1 MAVDVLMTDRPAQA
15 VIAYDTTKTVDKAR
29 PYIEFRSVGKSYGTY
44 TVLNDFNLRV
54 NCGQRISLIGPSGS
68 GKTTILRILMTLESI
83 QEGTVWIDGVPLW
96 HEMRNGALKPASE
109 KHLHRQRCKIGMVFQ
124 SFNLFPHLSVLDNIT
139 QPQRLNLKR
148 SKAEATARAMELLEM
163 VGLAHKADA
172 WPEELSGGQKQRV
185 AIART
190 LSMDPEILLFDE
202 ITSALDPE
210 LVDEVLNVLR
220 GLKHRTDLTM
230 LLVSHEMGFAR
241 EFSDRV
247 IFMEAGQIVEDAPP
261 EVLFTAPSQER
272 TRQFLRKTLPHT
284 R

>member
-1 MAVDVLMTDRPAQA
+1 MNNLPPQVDRPL
-15 VIAYDTTKTVDKAR
+15 DSAR
-29 PYIEFRSVGKSYGTY
+29 QGGGVPPYIEFRSVGKSYGAHA
-44 TVLNDFNLRV
+44 VLNGFSLGVSR
-54 NCGQRISLIGPSGS
+54 GQRISLIGPSGS
-68 GKTTILRILMTLESI
+68 GKTTILRILMTLETIQQGSI
-83 QEGTVWIDGVPLW
+83 WIDGVPLW
-96 HEMRNGALKPASE
+96 HEMRGGALKPASE
-109 KHLHRQRCKIGMVFQ
+109 SHLHRQRCKLGMVFQ

-148 SKAEATARAMELLEM
+148 TKAAATKRALDLLDM
-163 VGLAHKADA
+163 VGLAYKAKA

-220 GLKHRTDLTM
+220 RLSDRTDLTM
-230 LLVSHEMGFAR
+230 LLVTHEMSFAR

-247 IFMEAGQIVEDAPP
+247 VFMEAGQIIEDAAP
-261 EVLFTAPSQER
+261 EILFTAPSQER

>member
-1 MAVDVLMTDRPAQA
+1 MNDMWQQA
-15 VIAYDTTKTVDKAR
+15 NAPHDGTRQDEGVA
-29 PYIEFRSVGKSYGTY
+29 PYIEFRSVGKSYGEHA
-44 TVLNDFNLRV
+44 VLSNFDLKVR
-54 NCGQRISLIGPSGS
+54 CGERISLIGPSGS

-83 QEGTVWIDGVPLW
+83 QQGSIWIDGVPLW
-96 HEMRNGALKPASE
+96 HEMRGGALKPASE
-109 KHLHRQRCKIGMVFQ
+109 THLHRQRCKLGMVFQ

-148 SKAEATARAMELLEM
+148 SKAEATTRAMELLDM
-163 VGLAHKADA
+163 VGLAHKSKA

-190 LSMDPEILLFDE
+190 LSMDPKILLFDE

-220 GLKHRTDLTM
+220 GLSHRTDLTM
-230 LLVSHEMGFAR
+230 LLVSHEMSFAR

-261 EVLFTAPSQER
+261 ETLFTAPSQER

>member
-1 MAVDVLMTDRPAQA
+1 MTDRPAQA
-15 VIAYDTTKTVDKAR
+15 VIAYDTTKTGDNAP

-230 LLVSHEMGFAR
+230 LLVSHEMSFAR

>member
-1 MAVDVLMTDRPAQA
+1 MDVLMTDRPAQA
-15 VIAYDTTKTVDKAR
+15 VIANGFTMPADKTP
-29 PYIEFRSVGKSYGTY
+29 PYIEFRSVGKSYGDHS
-44 TVLNDFNLRV
+44 VLRDFNLRV

-83 QEGTVWIDGVPLW
+83 QQGTIWIDGIPLW
-96 HEMRNGALKPASE
+96 HEMRNELLKPASE
-109 KHLHRQRCKIGMVFQ
+109 KHLHRQRRKLGMVFQ

-148 SKAEATARAMELLEM
+148 SKTEATARAMELLEM
-163 VGLAHKADA
+163 VGLAHKAHA
-172 WPEELSGGQKQRV
+172 WPEQLSGGQKQRV

-220 GLKHRTDLTM
+220 GLQHRTDLTM
-230 LLVSHEMGFAR
+230 LLVSHEMSFAR

-261 EVLFTAPSQER
+261 DVLFTSPSQER
-272 TRQFLRKTLPHT
+272 TRQFLRKTLPHA